1 MLKNSHK
8 ILIFDFP
15 HPSSRFAAN
24 PILRIHIRTFLD
36 KQFGDFLT
44 HSTATKFSRNMQ
56 RSPAKRI
63 IRLRIHIRTSSDV
76 LFNCFD
82 VPINDSLVKQFIR

>member
-36 KQFGDFLT
+36 KQFGEFLVIV
-44 HSTATKFSRNMQ
+44 SSRNMQ
-56 RSPAKRI
+56 RNPSVLT
-63 IRLRIHIRTSSDV
+63 LRIHIRTSGQV
-76 LFNCFD
+76 LFDCFD
-82 VPINDSLVKQFIR
+82 VSFFSSFVN

>member
-24 PILRIHIRTFLD
+24 SILRIHIRTFGD
-36 KQFGDFLT
+36 QQFDDFLVT
-44 HSTATKFSRNMQ
+44 CTSRLMQ
-56 RSPAKRI
+56 RSLSI
-63 IRLRIHIRTSSDV
+63 ITLRIHIRTSSQV
-76 LFNCFD
+76 LFDCFD
-82 VPINDSLVKQFIR
+82 VTD